1 MRRALTALALGA
13 ALASAAAAPADAA
26 PDTAPDTAPGAK
38 KAPKPGAWTCENGGT
53 VPFATL
59 ELFKGNKYA
68 ANGDT
73 EKGKYVYKAGQSR
86 LKFKSG
92 VWEGLY
98 YGEYAKDT
106 LVITLFSVES
116 TDPEAICHRDDSTD
130 ED

>member
-1 MRRALTALALGA
+1 MRRALTALALVA
-13 ALASAAAAPADAA
+13 ALASIAAAPADA
-26 PDTAPDTAPGAK
+26 APGAK
-38 KAPKPGAWTCENGGT
+38 KAPKPGSWTCENGGT

-59 ELFKGNKYA
+59 QLFKGNKYA

-73 EKGKYVYKAGQSR
+73 EKGKYVYKAGQKR

-106 LVITLFSVES
+106 SMITLFSVES
-116 TDPEAICHRDDSTD
+116 TDPEAICHRDDATD